1 MTRKLLCLCESP
13 TIESGFGRVAQNLI
27 SRWLQSTFF
36 EQIWV
41 WGIGYN
47 GYPHRFAGLENRIC
61 PASSAVHPLWYDDGN
76 LRVFVQMIGD
86 QDVGGTDGG
95 FTHLWM
101 LQDTFQLA
109 NHAGA
114 IKQACTRAKVA
125 SYFYFPVDAPLAPAW
140 TTIIAGVDTP
150 VAYCRYGHDQATQA
164 LETPIFNAVR
174 HDKTIDAINE
184 KLKFVPNSKPARRGQ
199 LLDERENTIADGE
212 NTKAV
217 DALREQAVNRL
228 IVIPHGVD
236 PTVYKPLEG
245 EKYDIRKKLF
255 QGRVAP
261 TDFLI
266 LNVSQ
271 HQKRKGLAQSLLVL
285 RDIKSMHSQLCPKL
299 YLHSDSANPAEGTN
313 LRDVAMQLELE
324 IGADVFFGDG
334 YFANN
339 YATCQEHTLNRIYNT
354 ADLLLSTS
362 YGEGWGMPLTEAMAV
377 GLPVA
382 GPRHTSVAEIL
393 GSGFK
398 ECGSRNEE
406 EPVDFLDRGIL
417 FDTLGMDMMVGDNS
431 RLRPR
436 IDSNDAARRIIS
448 AATAEPGSPHSLS
461 SYAQRGQAW
470 ARSEFLN
477 WDRIASEWLKLFQGI
492 AL

>member
-1 MTRKLLCLCESP
+1 MSRKLLCLCDSP

-27 SRWLQSTFF
+27 SRWLKSGFF

-61 PASSAVHPLWYDDGN
+61 PASSVVHPLWYDDGN

-86 QDVGGTDGG
+86 QEAGNTPGG

-114 IKQACTRAKVA
+114 IKQACTQAKVA
-125 SYFYFPVDAPLAPAW
+125 SYYYFPVDSPLSPAW

-150 VAYCRYGHDQATQA
+150 VAYCEYGRKEAVAA
-164 LETPIFNAVR
+164 LRTPVFRKAD
-174 HDKTIDAINE
+174 HDKSIEEINA
-184 KLKFVPNSKPARRGQ
+184 KLRFVPNSKPAQRSA
-199 LLDERENTIADGE
+199 LLEHREDKIADGN

-217 DALREQAVNRL
+217 DALREQAAGRL
-228 IVIPHGVD
+228 LTIPHGVD
-236 PTVYKPLEG
+236 PTVYKPLEAS
-245 EKYDIRKKLF
+245 EKAEIRKKLF

-261 TDFLI
+261 TDFLM

-285 RDIKSMHSQLCPKL
+285 RDIKAMRPELSPKL
-299 YLHSDSANPAEGTN
+299 HLHSASMNPQEGTN
-313 LRDVAMQLELE
+313 LREVTAQLDLA
-324 IGADVFFGDG
+324 GDVFYGDG

-339 YATCQEHTLNRIYNT
+339 YATCREDTLNRIYNA

-362 YGEGWGMPLTEAMAV
+362 FGEGWGMPLTEAMAV

-382 GPRHTSVAEIL
+382 GPRHTSIEDIL
-393 GSGFK
+393 GPTPMPNPD
-398 ECGSRNEE
+398 GSENLH
-406 EPVDFLDRGIL
+406 LDRGIL
-417 FDTLGMDMMVGDNS
+417 FDTLGLDMMVGDNS

-436 IDSNDAARRIIS
+436 VDVNDAARRIVA
-448 AATAEPGSPHSLS
+448 AATAPQESPLSLAG
-461 SYAQRGQAW
+461 YAQRGHAW
-470 ARSEFLN
+470 AHSYFLN
-477 WDRIASEWLKLFQGI
+477 WDRIAGEWLELFRSVS
-492 AL
+492 L